1 MPRWSTP
8 PLTPAQ
14 KKLRKKEYD
23 RQRKLNRAAVRAEVR
38 PQQLIE
44 TSTMQAPLERPTVGL
59 KIKGPR
65 HGLKVAVLTD
75 AQVRRDVP
83 INHLAACGRYLTE
96 IRPDVILCI
105 GDFADMPSLS
115 TYTAP
120 GSLDSEG
127 LRYEDDIAATK
138 AGMHAFLKP
147 IRAVRGYAPKLILT
161 YGNHEDR
168 ITRTRALN
176 PRTFTGTL
184 DDLGYEAAG
193 WTTYP
198 FLQPVVINGVAF
210 CHYFPSGVMGRP
222 ITTAAVLLRKLHM
235 SAFAGHQQGRDIAY
249 ARRADGS
256 SLTAIISG
264 SCYQHDESYLS
275 PLTNKHWRGMYV
287 LHEVK
292 DGTFDE
298 MAISINYLL
307 RKFG

>member
-1 MPRWSTP
+1 MTI
-8 PLTPAQ
+8 AQ
-14 KKLRKKEYD
+14 RKAKKKAYD
-23 RQRKLNRAAVRAEVR
+23 RRRKIAKRQQREAIIRADAR

-44 TSTMQAPLERPTVGL
+44 ASTTQAPLERPTFGL

-65 HGLKVAVLTD
+65 HGLKIAVVTD
-75 AQVRRDVP
+75 AQVRKGVP
-83 INHLAACGRYLTE
+83 IDHLAACGRYLTE

-115 TYTAP
+115 TYAVP
-120 GSLDSEG
+120 GSLESEG
-127 LRYEDDIAATK
+127 MRYQDDIEAARI
-138 AGMHAFLKP
+138 AMHGFLKP
-147 IRAVRGYAPKLILT
+147 IRAVRGYAPTFILT

-168 ITRTRALN
+168 ISRTRALN

-184 DDLGYEAAG
+184 DDLGYGAAG
-193 WTTYP
+193 WKTYP

-210 CHYFPSGVMGRP
+210 CHYFPTGVMGKP
-222 ITTAAVLLRKLHM
+222 ITTAAQVLRKLHM

-249 ARRADGS
+249 ARRADGA

-264 SCYQHDESYLS
+264 SFYQHDESYLS

-298 MAISINYLL
+298 MAISVNYLL
-307 RKFG
+307 RKYG